1 MTELDARRRKLAF
14 RASHRGMK
22 EMDVILGGYADR
34 TLGEMSDNELDQ
46 FEALLEASDPDLH
59 AWIVGGAE
67 VPAEHRTDLME
78 KLKAFRMQPGDYGT
92 AGS

>member
-34 TLGEMSDNELDQ
+34 TLGRMSDDELDQ
-46 FEALLEASDPDLH
+46 FEALLEVPDPDLH
-59 AWIVGGAE
+59 AWIVGGLD
-67 VPAEHRTDLME
+67 VPAEHRTELMD
-78 KLKAFRMQPGDYGT
+78 KLRAFRMQPGDYGET
-92 AGS
+92 GV

>member
-1 MTELDARRRKLAF
+1 MTQLDARRRKLAF

-34 TLGEMSDNELDQ
+34 TLGEMNNDELDQ
-46 FEALLEASDPDLH
+46 FEALLEEADPDLH
-59 AWIVGGAE
+59 AWIIGGGD

-78 KLKAFRMQPGDYGT
+78 KLKAFRMQPGDYSETG
-92 AGS
+92 A